1 MNQIAAGA
9 TTTAWQATSD
19 MRLRLRHAPQSR
31 DRHLDLGYQKIG
43 VKLFGTRYWTLNAG
57 TGPRQVGVVATL
69 AEIVGA
75 SSSEAQ
81 PQRSS
86 APSLTVTSILFAV
99 TTIRWCMP
107 AFLVKAP
114 SNAEAVAIHAQAVQ
128 GIKRKMLR
136 PSPTA
141 SGTKCCVC
149 SQLDDI
155 PSNGYSS
162 WSLSYI
168 SSFKYVSN
176 AAEVL
181 QEGYAKEVQREVGY
195 LIGPEINFNSC
206 HISIAQIHLTRNLGL
221 YYPDIKDEVHAAFG
235 ELLDLKQCV
244 EERSSSGNRTGH
256 RMQIQQ
262 HLGQDLVWID
272 LDSRFVAAV
281 TTNAN
286 VFNIFLKFMFCQH
299 LRTRI
304 LPSCGDRTCRDTPQ
318 SHYQRVLQWLIDESQ
333 ESSRRQSTLH
343 VLIINSASIHTFSR
357 ALCNLAAYPQYVGS
371 LREEIDEVIQEHG
384 WTKKAIALMQ
394 KGFW

>member
-181 QEGYAKEVQREVGY
+181 QEGYAKKHEGTPFKALTLNRWIV
-195 LIGPEINFNSC
+195 F
-206 HISIAQIHLTRNLGL
+206 ISPWKSDLAVETVR
-221 YYPDIKDEVHAAFG
+221 DILV
-235 ELLDLKQCV
+235 
-244 EERSSSGNRTGH
+244 
-256 RMQIQQ
+256 I
-262 HLGQDLVWID
+262 GQDLVWID

-286 VFNIFLKFMFCQH
+286 VFNIFLKFM
-299 LRTRI
+299 
-304 LPSCGDRTCRDTPQ
+304 
-318 SHYQRVLQWLIDESQ
+318 WLIDESQ

-343 VLIINSASIHTFSR
+343 VLIINSASIHSTTNTFSR